1 MLNIG
6 METLF
11 LTALIVVA
19 LVVLLFY
26 VVAVKLETNSEIA
39 STELKKKLKK
49 KNVQPLKETKAPFL
63 KELSQNLKS
72 VPAETPKVIPKAP
85 DIQEIVP
92 IKISEA
98 APVEPSEK
106 MSVETSETKFL
117 EPPKPVPVEPPETVS
132 KISESP
138 KEAPAEVAKEPGPPG
153 CPYHLGYLR
162 SRPRDSFVPDACL
175 SCPRILD
182 CLHKEWLK
190 K

>member
-26 VVAVKLETNSEIA
+26 IVAIRLETKPEIT
-39 STELKKKLKK
+39 SIELKKKLKRK
-49 KNVQPLKETKAPFL
+49 HVKALKETNVTFL
-63 KELSQNLKS
+63 KELPGDLKS
-72 VPAETPKVIPKAP
+72 APAETPEIPETAPVRPSEEISAKTPEIESLETPKA
-85 DIQEIVP
+85 
-92 IKISEA
+92 
-98 APVEPSEK
+98 
-106 MSVETSETKFL
+106 
-117 EPPKPVPVEPPETVS
+117 VPVEPPETVS
-132 KISESP
+132 EIPERP
-138 KEAPAEVAKEPGPPG
+138 EEAPAEATKEPGPSG

-162 SRPRDSFVPDACL
+162 SRPRDSFVPDVCL

-190 K
+190 E

>member
-1 MLNIG
+1 

-26 VVAVKLETNSEIA
+26 IVAIKLETNPEIS
-39 STELKKKLKK
+39 STELKKKLKREH
-49 KNVQPLKETKAPFL
+49 VQPLKETKATFL
-63 KELSQNLKS
+63 RELPEDLKS
-72 VPAETPKVIPKAP
+72 APAETPRVIPEVR
-85 DIQEIVP
+85 EIPETAP

-98 APVEPSEK
+98 APIEPLEK
-106 MSVETSETKFL
+106 MSVKTSETKFL

-190 K
+190 E

>member
-1 MLNIG
+1 MLSIG

-26 VVAVKLETNSEIA
+26 IVAIKLETKPEIS
-39 STELKKKLKK
+39 STEFKKKLKREH
-49 KNVQPLKETKAPFL
+49 VQPLEETKATFL
-63 KELSQNLKS
+63 RELPEDLKS
-72 VPAETPKVIPKAP
+72 APAETPKVVPKVREIPETA
-85 DIQEIVP
+85 P
-92 IKISEA
+92 IKISKA

-106 MSVETSETKFL
+106 MSVKTSETKFL
-117 EPPKPVPVEPPETVS
+117 EPPNAVPVEPPETVS
-132 KISESP
+132 KISESS
-138 KEAPAEVAKEPGPPG
+138 KEAPAETTKEPGPPG

-182 CLHKEWLK
+182 CLHQEWLK

>member
-19 LVVLLFY
+19 LIVLLFY
-26 VVAVKLETNSEIA
+26 VVAVKLETNHEIA
-39 STELKKKLKK
+39 STELKKKLKRER
-49 KNVQPLKETKAPFL
+49 VQPLKETKAIFL
-63 KELSQNLKS
+63 RELPENLERA
-72 VPAETPKVIPKAP
+72 PAETSEIVLKAPEIPKKA
-85 DIQEIVP
+85 P

-98 APVEPSEK
+98 APVEFSEE
-106 MSVETSETKFL
+106 MSVETSETEFL
-117 EPPKPVPVEPPETVS
+117 ETSKTVPVEPPETES
-132 KISESP
+132 EIFESP

-162 SRPRDSFVPDACL
+162 SRPRDSFVPDSCL

-190 K
+190 E

>member
-1 MLNIG
+1 

-26 VVAVKLETNSEIA
+26 VVAIKLETNPEIS
-39 STELKKKLKK
+39 STELKKKLKMK
-49 KNVQPLKETKAPFL
+49 QVQPLKETKATFL
-63 KELSQNLKS
+63 RELPEDLKNAP
-72 VPAETPKVIPKAP
+72 VETPKVIPKVR
-85 DIQEIVP
+85 EIPETAP
-92 IKISEA
+92 IKIAEA
-98 APVEPSEK
+98 APVELSEK
-106 MSVETSETKFL
+106 MSVKTSETKFL
-117 EPPKPVPVEPPETVS
+117 ETPKPVPVEPPETVS
-132 KISESP
+132 KIFESP
-138 KEAPAEVAKEPGPPG
+138 EEAPAEVAKEPGPSG

>member
-19 LVVLLFY
+19 LIVLLFY
-26 VVAVKLETNSEIA
+26 VVAVKLETNPEIS
-39 STELKKKLKK
+39 STELKKELEKK
-49 KNVQPLKETKAPFL
+49 HVQPLKETKATFL
-63 KELSQNLKS
+63 KELPQDLKS
-72 VPAETPKVIPKAP
+72 APAETPKVIPKVP
-85 DIQEIVP
+85 EIPKTAP

-106 MSVETSETKFL
+106 ISVETSEPKFL
-117 EPPKPVPVEPPETVS
+117 EPPKPVPVKPPEPVS

-138 KEAPAEVAKEPGPPG
+138 KEAPAEITKEPSPPG
-153 CPYHLGYLR
+153 CPYHLGYLKN
-162 SRPRDSFVPDACL
+162 RPRDSLVPDACL

-182 CLHKEWLK
+182 CLHKE
-190 K
+190 